1 MTTTTQTTATPQD
14 VVTPGTYVVDPMHSS
29 IGFVAR
35 HLMASKV
42 RGSFTEFDGTI
53 VIGETLETSSVQ
65 ATAQAKSIQTN
76 QAQRDDHLR
85 SGDFLEAEQYP
96 TLTFASKRITPK
108 GGDHYELVAD
118 VAVRGVTKEVVF
130 NLEFLGT
137 GPGMA
142 PGTTVVG
149 FEATG
154 TIDRR
159 DFGVSFNRALETGG
173 VVVSNRV
180 ELELSIEAST
190 QPAA

>member
-1 MTTTTQTTATPQD
+1 MTTDSQTKTTQD

-29 IGFVAR
+29 VNFVAR

-42 RGSFTEFDGTI
+42 RGSFSEFEGS
-53 VIGETLETSSVQ
+53 VEIGETLEASSVT
-65 ATAQAKSIQTN
+65 ATVQAKSIQTN
-76 QAQRDDHLR
+76 QGQRDEHLR
-85 SGDFLEAEQYP
+85 SGDFLEVEQFP
-96 TLTFASKRITPK
+96 TLTLVSKKITLKK
-108 GGDHYELVAD
+108 GSHYDLLAD
-118 VAVRGVTKEVVF
+118 VTVRGVTKEVEF
-130 NLEFLGT
+130 DLELLGA

-142 PGTTVVG
+142 PGTNVVG

-173 VVVSNRV
+173 FIVSNEV
-180 ELELSIEAST
+180 DLEFQVEAST